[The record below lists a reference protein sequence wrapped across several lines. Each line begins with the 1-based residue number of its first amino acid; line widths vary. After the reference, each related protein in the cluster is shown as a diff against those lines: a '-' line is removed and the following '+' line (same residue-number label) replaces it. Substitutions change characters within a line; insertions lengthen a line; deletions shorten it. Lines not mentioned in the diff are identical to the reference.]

1 MLKTV
6 NLTLRAIMEAGI
18 VLAFGYWG
26 YHLANR
32 ESIKIL
38 LAIVVPLFV
47 FGFWGL
53 IDFHQ
58 FGRFAEPLR
67 LFQELLVTAAAAF
80 VLYLTGMVILCRI
93 MVLVSIL
100 HHILVYVLGG
110 QLLKH

>member
-1 MLKTV
+1 MLKTI

-18 VLAFGYWG
+18 VLAFGFWG

-38 LAIVVPLFV
+38 LAIIIPLFV

-53 IDFHQ
+53 VDFHQ

-67 LFQELLVTAAAAF
+67 LIQELLVTGAAAF
-80 VLYLTGMVILCRI
+80 VLYLTDKVVLCWVMLAI
-93 MVLVSIL
+93 SIL

-110 QLLKH
+110 RLLKN